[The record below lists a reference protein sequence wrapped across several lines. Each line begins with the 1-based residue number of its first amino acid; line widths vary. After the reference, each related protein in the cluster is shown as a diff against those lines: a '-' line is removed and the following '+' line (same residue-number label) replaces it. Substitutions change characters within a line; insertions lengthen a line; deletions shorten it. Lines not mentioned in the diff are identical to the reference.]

1 MCVIRESKRP
11 SFLNC
16 NTDLVSIK
24 TFNSHPRY
32 RALSLARFFY
42 ASVWFTSR
50 KQSADL
56 SLSVFYQS
64 VSAVAAL
71 SYQSAGK
78 PGRDGK

>member
-1 MCVIRESKRP
+1 VCNSGVKKAFLSELQYRLGFYKNIQLPSQVQSLVIGK
-11 SFLNC
+11 
-16 NTDLVSIK
+16 V
-24 TFNSHPRY
+24 
-32 RALSLARFFY
+32 FF